1 MMRQSTPYA
10 LAGLGLVSGLT
21 VLLSGPFSTPEVNYV
36 VGGTFLAI
44 AVASVTYMIVEFS
57 GPDER
62 PPDF

>member
-21 VLLSGPFSTPEVNYV
+21 VLLFGPFSIPEVNYV

>member
-1 MMRQSTPYA
+1 
-10 LAGLGLVSGLT
+10 LGLVSGLT
-21 VLLSGPFSTPEVNYV
+21 VLLFGPFSIPEVNYV